1 MRLKVKYLTL
11 PYNTNFTTALT
22 AVENKISS
30 ISNLVEKTDYNTKIN
45 KIEKKITDHEHDKY
59 ITTPEFIK
67 LTSEN
72 FAERL
77 AQINLVSKNDIATS
91 VKKTDFDNKLK
102 NLNKE
107 VTSNKSKHLFVE
119 NELKKTRNI

>member
-22 AVENKISS
+22 AVEIKISS

-45 KIEKKITDHEHDKY
+45 KIEKKITDHDHDKY

-91 VKKTDFDNKLK
+91 VKKKRF
-102 NLNKE
+102 
-107 VTSNKSKHLFVE
+107 
-119 NELKKTRNI
+119 